1 MFNLISYL
9 RRGQEHC
16 ICRDLEKLYA
26 FLVIFHSS
34 KKPEKT
40 PMFATGF
47 LYISMKMTVKT
58 ATFHCIHL
66 KIKPRY
72 TL

>member
-16 ICRDLEKLYA
+16 ICRALEKLYA

-34 KKPEKT
+34 KNGKNSDVRNWFP
-40 PMFATGF
+40 
-47 LYISMKMTVKT
+47 LYLNENDS
-58 ATFHCIHL
+58 
-66 KIKPRY
+66 
-72 TL
+72 